1 MASLWNLLLTQPLL
15 NSLIGLY
22 KLTGNLG
29 WSIVVL
35 TILLRFLMTPLVLP
49 SLKVTKKIQE
59 LAPELA
65 KLKAQ
70 FKDDKQKLMVAQAE
84 LYKKNGANPASG
96 CLPQIVQLLVL
107 IALFSVFNSILKA
120 DGSLVE
126 KINPNLYSF
135 NQLSADFKLNP
146 NFLYMDLTKPDV
158 FHVPGLPIPLPGLFL
173 LLSALTQLISS
184 KMMAPEISAE
194 KKIAE
199 K

>member
-84 LYKKNGANPASG
+84 LYKKNGANPA
-96 CLPQIVQLLVL
+96 P
-107 IALFSVFNSILKA
+107 
-120 DGSLVE
+120 
-126 KINPNLYSF
+126 
-135 NQLSADFKLNP
+135 
-146 NFLYMDLTKPDV
+146 DLTEERCK
-158 FHVPGLPIPLPGLFL
+158 
-173 LLSALTQLISS
+173 ST
-184 KMMAPEISAE
+184 
-194 KKIAE
+194 
-199 K
+199 